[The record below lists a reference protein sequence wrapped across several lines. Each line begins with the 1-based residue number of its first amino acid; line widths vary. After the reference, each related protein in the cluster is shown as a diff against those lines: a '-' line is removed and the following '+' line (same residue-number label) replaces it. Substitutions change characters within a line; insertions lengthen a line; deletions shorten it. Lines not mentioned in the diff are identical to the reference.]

1 MNIFSGSILYYVIV
15 IVLLF
20 VSALVSYFIYRKE
33 ELENFKKAILVT
45 LRTLSLFLMLF
56 LLLNPFTEYLQ
67 KSNTKPINAI
77 LIDNSLSIR
86 LEDRYK
92 LIPEAISITGQDNS
106 KFFFFGSKLLREAK
120 EYSYD
125 SSLNYKYSTNLA
137 ATLDDIGSNNDLQI
151 NSFTIISDGQINE
164 GYNLM
169 NAVKRFNVPFH
180 YVLLGDTVQ
189 KKDLVLRNVN
199 YNKNVYINSLT
210 KVFVNVN
217 SYGYSKEIK
226 VNLYEND
233 VKIKTNTIRAENNT
247 TEYITSFDLISPDQG
262 IKKYKAEIESEDGEI
277 TKENNSEIFYIK
289 YTDNSIKVLVI
300 AGSPSSDLSSLKQA
314 FNRSDNFKTD
324 YRIQK
329 QRDEYYDGDIPDLR
343 NYSLIILNGFPTEV
357 TSEEQINSLEKNLKE
372 HSLPV
377 IFINSSDVSFDKLRE
392 LQNHLPFIVND
403 ISKKEFRSNI
413 RITANAVTEKA
424 ESLNRFNIYPQ
435 SYFYKEAFSVKPNST
450 VLGLTTQ
457 ESEPAIIVD
466 NTSGTRSAGFL
477 GYGYFKWNLNPQG
490 NYGFLQGLISA
501 MINLTVDENS
511 GERFVIKTNK
521 DYYAISENILY
532 SAFYKDADPLKKYE
546 VKVNVTG
553 NGKNETLNLNQ
564 AGSNVF
570 NNEHM
575 LFDIADYTAK
585 GDLYENGKY
594 LVSSSVKYS
603 VGNAKE
609 EYNETKAKEDILKE
623 IAFRTNGQNLRTK
636 SDNEVK
642 EILKTQG
649 DNVKMTSVKV
659 LFRRSFLYLI
669 LVIVLLSIEW
679 YIRKRSNL
687 I

>member
-1 MNIFSGSILYYVIV
+1 M
-15 IVLLF
+15 
-20 VSALVSYFIYRKE
+20 
-33 ELENFKKAILVT
+33 
-45 LRTLSLFLMLF
+45 
-56 LLLNPFTEYLQ
+56 
-67 KSNTKPINAI
+67 
-77 LIDNSLSIR
+77 
-86 LEDRYK
+86 
-92 LIPEAISITGQDNS
+92 
-106 KFFFFGSKLLREAK
+106 
-120 EYSYD
+120 
-125 SSLNYKYSTNLA
+125 
-137 ATLDDIGSNNDLQI
+137 
-151 NSFTIISDGQINE
+151 
-164 GYNLM
+164 
-169 NAVKRFNVPFH
+169 
-180 YVLLGDTVQ
+180 
-189 KKDLVLRNVN
+189 
-199 YNKNVYINSLT
+199 
-210 KVFVNVN
+210 
-217 SYGYSKEIK
+217 
-226 VNLYEND
+226 
-233 VKIKTNTIRAENNT
+233 
-247 TEYITSFDLISPDQG
+247 
-262 IKKYKAEIESEDGEI
+262 
-277 TKENNSEIFYIK
+277 
-289 YTDNSIKVLVI
+289 
-300 AGSPSSDLSSLKQA
+300 
-314 FNRSDNFKTD
+314 
-324 YRIQK
+324 
-329 QRDEYYDGDIPDLR
+329 
-343 NYSLIILNGFPTEV
+343 
-357 TSEEQINSLEKNLKE
+357 
-372 HSLPV
+372 

>member
-137 ATLDDIGSNNDLQI
+137 ATLDDIGSINDLQI